1 MQKQALKGNPSELDS
16 SVVLEAGATNH
27 AAELEGGRT
36 SVVYELEGSLAEFG
50 DGGAGKE
57 KRSDGNGTMRQ

>member
-36 SVVYELEGSLAEFG
+36 SVVYEMEGSLAEFG
-50 DGGAGKE
+50 DRGAGKE